1 MKTLKT
7 HPLNVTYLVIGLI
20 FLGIAGFWAL
30 RTIGV
35 VDSADARW
43 LGPLLL
49 VGAGGIGLVG
59 FATKNLGRGDR
70 EELDPAPDDV
80 PAFDPYPASAAAT
93 TAGWPASAV
102 ASLTTPASTSTW

>member
-7 HPLNVTYLVIGLI
+7 HPLNVTYLVLGLI

-70 EELDPAPDDV
+70 EELDPATDDV
-80 PAFDPYPASAAAT
+80 PAFDPYPAYD
-93 TAGWPASAV
+93 PEPKLD
-102 ASLTTPASTSTW
+102 LTHAQDPQHTEGESR

>member
-30 RTIGV
+30 RTLGV

-70 EELDPAPDDV
+70 EELDPAADDV
-80 PAFDPYPASAAAT
+80 PAFDPYPAYDPEPT
-93 TAGWPASAV
+93 LN
-102 ASLTTPASTSTW
+102 LTHAQDTPDTPDTRGESR